1 MIIWTHTKRKDASIS
16 LHVLDSIKNKSRGSE
31 DVGGRK
37 STFRRIH
44 SATPSAMDMN
54 MNRMSSSASA
64 GNERLRLV
72 DDHDISTDGAR
83 GSSGDGVK
91 PHLQVVTLVNSR
103 LPINKK
109 TNTNVLSSYS
119 LSKSPSAVF
128 NYSNNDELRQY
139 CAKNFSR
146 SKMKTIKLTLT
157 VIVMYIICS
166 TPYFVGMLLNLLL
179 DSSKVGIAL
188 SKWICCVSILFSFV
202 SLFTLILNY

>member
-1 MIIWTHTKRKDASIS
+1 M
-16 LHVLDSIKNKSRGSE
+16 LDSIKNKSRGSE

-37 STFRRIH
+37 STFRRID

-54 MNRMSSSASA
+54 RMSTSASA

-72 DDHDISTDGAR
+72 DDHDISTDGAAR
-83 GSSGDGVK
+83 VSGDGVK
-91 PHLQVVTLVNSR
+91 PHLEVVTLSANSR

-109 TNTNVLSSYS
+109 STNLLSSYS

-128 NYSNNDELRQY
+128 NYSNNDELRQH

-188 SKWICCVSILFSFV
+188 SK
-202 SLFTLILNY
+202 